1 MRLRSPNGV
10 LLTALLPALNRGPTL
25 SERRFT
31 TPEAIVPHLGSRV
44 FSWSHNGVMIPNL
57 PEPLRFLSMTTIVG
71 STGAPISEVLHR
83 PPPPGGPR
91 NRATLNVSTA
101 ATAPGFWDDLRIDT
115 ECELEPD
122 GSRWRYGDAVTLT
135 GRYPSYRLE
144 IRTPDLSADLDLAC
158 TDVVSWFVHTPVYRH
173 LSLLTRYSGTIDHAG
188 TTHEV
193 GGTCAF
199 EHARAFGAYT
209 VASRPVRS
217 RLLRMPLDFFTYQ
230 VVDLDGDRQLLLVSV
245 EAEGKVAMNGAFLRD
260 ATGRSAAL
268 ARDLSFEVLEPQPDP
283 ATTPDGAVMVLP
295 QRMRWH
301 TRVGAAFSVDIEAV
315 VDAPFSWG
323 LGNGYV
329 GCYSFAGAVDGTP
342 VEGRT
347 GYVEYIDSRS

>member
-1 MRLRSPNGV
+1 MTLRSPNGA
-10 LLTALLPALNRGPTL
+10 LLTALLPALNRGPAL
-25 SERRFT
+25 STRRFT
-31 TPEAIVPHLGSRV
+31 TPAAIVPHVGSRL

-71 STGAPISEVLHR
+71 STGAPISEVRHQ

-115 ECELEPD
+115 ECELARD
-122 GSRWRYGDAVTLT
+122 GSLWRYGEAVTLA

-158 TDVVSWFVHTPVYRH
+158 SDVVSWFVHTPVYRH
-173 LSLLTRYSGTIDHAG
+173 LSLLTRYAGTITHAG
-188 TTHEV
+188 STYEV

-199 EHARAFGAYT
+199 EHARAFGSYT
-209 VASRPVRS
+209 FASRPVRS
-217 RLLRMPLDFFTYQ
+217 RLLTLPLDFFTYQ
-230 VVDLDGDRQLLLVSV
+230 VLDLGDDRQLLLVSV
-245 EAEGKVAMNGAFLRD
+245 EAEGRVAMNGAFLRD
-260 ATGRSAAL
+260 ATGRSVAL
-268 ARDLSFEVLEPQPDP
+268 DRGLSFEVVEHEPEP
-283 ATTPDGAVMVLP
+283 AITPDGAPMSLP
-295 QRMRWH
+295 RRMRWR
-301 TRVGAAFSVDIEAV
+301 TGPQAAFALDIEAT

-323 LGNGYV
+323 LGSGYV
-329 GCYSFAGAVDGTP
+329 GCYSFGGTVDGAP

-347 GYVEYIDSRS
+347 GYVEYIDRRG